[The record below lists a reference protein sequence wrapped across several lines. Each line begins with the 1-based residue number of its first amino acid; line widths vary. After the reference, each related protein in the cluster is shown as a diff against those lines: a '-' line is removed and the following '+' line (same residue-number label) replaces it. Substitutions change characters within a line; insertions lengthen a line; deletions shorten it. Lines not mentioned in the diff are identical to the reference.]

1 MNQLDDNNYFLGV
14 RMDSGPLIP
23 VNGQVLRDV
32 SADLPIEMNRLLGSS
47 AYSGLPLQDSALREY
62 VRVLIKRKWLVL
74 GCVAVIFG
82 VVALATMRS
91 TRIYDATGSIAI
103 NKNESAL
110 LNFKDSPNGA
120 GSDYYDPTDL
130 DTEVRILKSDLL
142 ALQVIRQLNL
152 DKQPEFG
159 GGGDSSNTLGLTTDA
174 LQPDSEKTTALL
186 ANFKAGL
193 RVSLVPNTRII
204 EIHYRSADKNLA
216 ANAVNT
222 LISTYIEQNF
232 KTRFESTMQASDWL
246 SKQLVDLEMKVQT
259 SQEKL
264 VLYQKQHEILGI
276 DEKQNIIT
284 SKLDELNKEL
294 TAAESD
300 RMGKESVYRLVE
312 SGDPDT
318 AAAAAVSAG
327 ASGGAS
333 GGSSLMEKMRE
344 QQADLKIQVA
354 QLTTQFGNSYP
365 KVMQLNNQLKEVD
378 AQLQTEMTKVV
389 SRVRSGYLA
398 SLQHESML
406 RAALD
411 KQKQEANQLNESAIE
426 YSLLK
431 RDVES
436 YRTLYEGLMEKLK
449 EAGVTAGLKSNNIR
463 NVDKA
468 RVPTYP
474 SEPNVPRN
482 LAFALAL
489 GMTTGIG
496 LAFLLEGIDNTVR
509 TPEQAQAIS
518 ALPSLGMIPMGSK
531 NSVEAA
537 ARRLTVA
544 SSREAVELVT
554 QARPQSQ
561 MAESYRAL
569 RTSLL
574 LTSLGAPPKVIL
586 ITSALPQEGK
596 TTTSIN
602 TAIVL
607 AQKGT
612 RVLLIDADLRRPSIH
627 KTLGMG
633 PKTGLSNV
641 LTGSANLQQAVVR
654 STIVPTLFVLPAGTP
669 PPNPAELLA
678 SSNMKDILAELREEY
693 DHIIVD
699 TPPTL
704 SVTDAV
710 VMSTRADAVVLV
722 IRSGQTT
729 KQALRRSRDILV
741 QVNARVAGVLLNAV
755 DLNSPDY
762 YYYYE
767 YQGKYGHRYY
777 QEDELSDSDS
787 DIDDGA
793 EALPKVSSS
802 GI

>member
-1 MNQLDDNNYFLGV
+1 
-14 RMDSGPLIP
+14 MDSGPLIP

-32 SADLPIEMNRLLGSS
+32 SADLPIEMNRLLGTS

-641 LTGSANLQQAVVR
+641 LTGSASLQQAVVR

-678 SSNMKDILAELREEY
+678 SSNMKDILAELRDEY